1 LLCACRDWKKLTFYY
16 FADAYINFNSLVTD
30 LFKIYKTRIWMSA
43 INPAS
48 FVTPTAGLQPP
59 GSVGPA
65 GMSFGQEVP
74 AERRRQ
80 HEFPGYGHGQPG
92 PQAAADVGRDIGQAR
107 SPYADPYQAFGQA
120 GRQPGLGLTGFAPGL
135 QQQADPFSSYP
146 SNYGGIMDSNVGEY
160 GTQNQAGAGALRQTH
175 PTHPTH
181 GDWVNNFQGLSL
193 NS

>member
-1 LLCACRDWKKLTFYY
+1 
-16 FADAYINFNSLVTD
+16 
-30 LFKIYKTRIWMSA
+30 MSA

-59 GSVGPA
+59 GGVGPA
-65 GMSFGQEVP
+65 AIGFGQEGP

-80 HEFPGYGHGQPG
+80 HEFPGPGYGHSQPG
-92 PQAAADVGRDIGQAR
+92 PQAAADAGRDIGQTR

-135 QQQADPFSSYP
+135 QPQADPFSSYP
-146 SNYGGIMDSNVGEY
+146 SNYGGVMDSNIGDY
-160 GTQNQAGAGALRQTH
+160 GAPNQPGAGGAGGLRQTH
-175 PTHPTH
+175 PAHPTH

>member
-1 LLCACRDWKKLTFYY
+1 
-16 FADAYINFNSLVTD
+16 
-30 LFKIYKTRIWMSA
+30 MSA

-59 GSVGPA
+59 GVNPGGLGYGHDA
-65 GMSFGQEVP
+65 D
-74 AERRRQ
+74 RRRQ
-80 HEFPGYGHGQPG
+80 GYGMPG
-92 PQAAADVGRDIGQAR
+92 ASSTKFGDATDVGREIGQAGGLR

-135 QQQADPFSSYP
+135 QTQADPFSSYP
-146 SNYGGIMDSNVGEY
+146 SGNYPVMESGIGDYGAQNAAAAGG
-160 GTQNQAGAGALRQTH
+160 LRQSH

-181 GDWVNNFQGLSL
+181 GDWVQNFQGLSL